1 VTAARGNVV
10 ALGRGVI
17 NLGRGVMTSLPLV
30 LDDEPIGI
38 ILRVGRRLVRPA
50 RIWAYCWCADAD
62 ESQDEPP
69 HRKLPVEH
77 PR

>member
-1 VTAARGNVV
+1 V
-10 ALGRGVI
+10 ATLLLLAEGVI
-17 NLGRGVMTSLPLV
+17 GLCRGVMTSLPLV

-38 ILRVGRRLVRPA
+38 ILRAGRQLVRPA

-62 ESQDEPP
+62 ESADEPP

>member
-1 VTAARGNVV
+1 
-10 ALGRGVI
+10 
-17 NLGRGVMTSLPLV
+17 MTSLPLV